1 MLWFQRYEL
10 LESRTRGNSVKLKT
24 TFNLS
29 RELLAPPEP
38 PSPRRVNFS
47 LLLGFHLAAVFVTRG
62 TIYAGS
68 IRVPHLLLTCS
79 RSLLPKGSSPP
90 SFRIQYTLHVI
101 ALGFLCELRIQSN
114 LTPMYWRPPEQSLR
128 KLPSPSPPPP
138 PHCPRFP
145 RCVKT
150 LPFTWTRS
158 YNRLDLEA
166 DIFIPGRSFSG
177 QEMFSALLP
186 LLKGAKFQN

>member
-10 LESRTRGNSVKLKT
+10 LERRTLGNSVKLKT

-90 SFRIQYTLHVI
+90 SIKIKYTLHVI
-101 ALGFLCELRIQSN
+101 AQGLAVRNTHSIKPDAYVLEASRAKSKEAAI
-114 LTPMYWRPPEQSLR
+114 SLAATTA
-128 KLPSPSPPPP
+128 
-138 PHCPRFP
+138 
-145 RCVKT
+145 T
-150 LPFTWTRS
+150 LP
-158 YNRLDLEA
+158 
-166 DIFIPGRSFSG
+166 PFS
-177 QEMFSALLP
+177 EMC
-186 LLKGAKFQN
+186 